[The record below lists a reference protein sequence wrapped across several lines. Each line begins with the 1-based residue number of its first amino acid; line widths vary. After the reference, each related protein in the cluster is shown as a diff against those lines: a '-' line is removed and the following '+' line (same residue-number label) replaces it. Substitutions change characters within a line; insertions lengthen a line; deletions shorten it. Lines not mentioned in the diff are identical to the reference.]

1 MKRGGVRLESFAHAW
16 RGIRYAL
23 KTQANLRFHA
33 LATAGVLSAGL
44 WTGLTSGEWGLLFL
58 AIGLVW
64 VAELLNTAIERVV
77 DLVSP
82 EYQELAKQAKD
93 CAAGAVL
100 FAALISVLIGI
111 IVFLPK
117 ISSWL

>member
-1 MKRGGVRLESFAHAW
+1 MESFQHAW

-23 KTQANLRFHA
+23 KTQVNLRFHA
-33 LATAGVLSAGL
+33 LATAAVLLAGL
-44 WTGLTSGEWGLLFL
+44 WVGLTLGEWGLIFL
-58 AIGLVW
+58 AVGLVW
-64 VAELLNTAIERVV
+64 VAELLNTAMERVV

-82 EYQELAKQAKD
+82 EYHELAKQAKD

-100 FAALISVLIGI
+100 FAALISVLTGI
-111 IVFLPK
+111 VVFLPK